1 VAGIMCQALPV
12 IIRLLTVVEPQ
23 AGGVKERV
31 ASGAH
36 NAVVYGQTDN
46 ARHVMCYIRQPLD
59 RSHQGQSD
67 THQTDL
73 FSNVG
78 LYLNSLT
85 H

>member
-1 VAGIMCQALPV
+1 
-12 IIRLLTVVEPQ
+12 
-23 AGGVKERV
+23 
-31 ASGAH
+31 
-36 NAVVYGQTDN
+36 
-46 ARHVMCYIRQPLD
+46 MCYIRQPLD